1 MSAPVLTPAAP
12 AASEE
17 DGLRADLYDLLAALL
32 ARPPDAALLETCGGL
47 SGDDTELGR
56 AVGALA
62 RVAAAT
68 GPAGA
73 RAEFDALFVGLGR
86 GEVLPYASYYL
97 TGFLNEKPLAKLR
110 RDMRALGVE
119 RSPEV
124 FEPEDGIA
132 SLMEIMAGLIR
143 GRFGAPATLGRQRD
157 FWAAHV
163 GPWAGHLFA
172 DIEGARAS
180 VLYAPVGAV
189 GRAFMD
195 IEREAFRMGA

>member
-1 MSAPVLTPAAP
+1 MSAPAP
-12 AASEE
+12 AHAAEAVSEE

-32 ARPPDAALLETCGGL
+32 ARPPDAALLKTCAGL
-47 SGDDTELGR
+47 SGDATPLGR
-56 AVGALA
+56 AIATLA
-62 RVAAAT
+62 RVAAVT
-68 GPAGA
+68 GPGKA
-73 RAEFDALFVGLGR
+73 RAEFDALFVGLAR

-110 RDMRALGVE
+110 RDMRALGIE
-119 RSPEV
+119 RSPAA

-132 SLMEIMAGLIR
+132 SLMEMMAGLIR

-180 VLYAPVGAV
+180 VIYAPVGAA
-189 GRAFMD
+189 GRAFVE